1 MYDWIYDYLKEMVER
16 LEIKITDDIS
26 DILTE
31 YSNGIADGVSEG
43 YYCSGNYIA
52 DCNIRGSE
60 KSKVINEVELLK
72 QELNALYDAIK
83 IKGFNFHFNNNC
95 VYETGMEHI
104 GGTVCASYDRLVKS

>member
-16 LEIKITDDIS
+16 LEIKITDDVS

-52 DCNIRGSE
+52 DHNLNESR
-60 KSKVINEVELLK
+60 KSKAISEIELLK
-72 QELNALYDAIK
+72 QELNALYDAIR
-83 IKGFNFHFNNNC
+83 IKGFNFYFKNNRI
-95 VYETGMEHI
+95 YESGMEHI
-104 GGTVCASYDRLVKS
+104 GGTVCASYDRLVKN